1 MEDSSM
7 KKLIVISLPD
17 IIPQEAVLLTAAL
30 EAGVDYLH
38 LRKPCAKAEDIA
50 QLLQEIPPE
59 HRDKVVLHDA
69 HHLAQEYGVG
79 GIHLNS
85 RNAQLPQRWQGSA
98 SRSCHTLE
106 EIVRHKNEYDY
117 LLLSP
122 IYNSISKSGY
132 NTTFTAQQ
140 LSQAHKD
147 GIIDNSII
155 AMGGITP
162 ENISSTMKYGFGG
175 VAILGCLWNIPSI
188 EHIRNTIYNIKEQLS
203 CYNS

>member
-1 MEDSSM
+1 M
-7 KKLIVISLPD
+7 KKLIVISQPD

-38 LRKPCAKAEDIA
+38 LRKPHAKAEDIA

-132 NTTFTAQQ
+132 NSAFTTEQLAEAQ
-140 LSQAHKD
+140 SHK
-147 GIIDNSII
+147 IIDDHVI

-162 ENISSTMKYGFGG
+162 DNVTATLSYGFGG
-175 VAILGCLWNIPSI
+175 VAVLGFLWSNLTI
-188 EHIRNTIYNIKEQLS
+188 EHISDTIKNIKEQLL